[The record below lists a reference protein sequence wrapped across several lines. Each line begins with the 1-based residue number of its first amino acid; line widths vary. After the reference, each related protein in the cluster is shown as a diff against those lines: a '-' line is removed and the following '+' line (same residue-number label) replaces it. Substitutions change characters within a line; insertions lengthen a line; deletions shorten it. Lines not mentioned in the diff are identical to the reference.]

1 VIIKKSPD
9 ELDRMRA
16 AGRVVAKVFEEVVDK
31 IRPGVKT
38 RELDKVVERV
48 IRGEGCTPSFKGY
61 RGFPASACISLNEE
75 IVHGIPGS
83 RKLREGDLVKIDVG
97 AIYEGYHADSAWT
110 FYVGNVP
117 SPPIAALMR
126 ATEESLWA
134 GIAQAR
140 AGNRIGDI
148 SHAVQQAAEG
158 AGFSVV
164 REYVGHGVG
173 AQLHEDLQVPNY
185 GSPGRGVVLEAGM
198 TIALEPMVN
207 AGDWRTE
214 VLSDDWT
221 VVTADRKLS
230 AHYEHTIAI
239 ADGEA
244 EVLTAANAPASRH
257 DAGRRPA

>member
-1 VIIKKSPD
+1 VIIKKSPE

-16 AGRVVAKVFEEVVDK
+16 AGRVVAKVLDEVREQ
-31 IRPGVKT
+31 IRPGVRT
-38 RELDKVVERV
+38 RDIDALVERV
-48 IRGEGCTPSFKGY
+48 IVGEGCIPSFKGY

-83 RKLREGDLVKIDVG
+83 RKLKEGDLVKIDVG
-97 AIYEGYHADSAWT
+97 AIYEGYHGDSAWT
-110 FYVGNVP
+110 FYVGDVVP
-117 SPPIAALMR
+117 PEVDKLMR
-126 ATEESLWA
+126 TTEESLWA

-148 SHAVQQAAEG
+148 SHAVQEVAEG

-173 AQLHEDLQVPNY
+173 AQLHEDLQIPNY
-185 GSPGRGVVLEAGM
+185 GPPGRGPLLEEGM

-214 VLSDDWT
+214 VLKDDWT

-239 ADGEA
+239 TEGEP
-244 EVLTAANAPASRH
+244 EILTRAKASV
-257 DAGRRPA
+257 

>member
-1 VIIKKSPD
+1 VIVRKSAD
-9 ELDRMRA
+9 ELAKMRE
-16 AGRVVAKVFEEVVDK
+16 AGRVVAKVLREVEGAVQPG
-31 IRPGVKT
+31 IRTRDLDALVEKT
-38 RELDKVVERV
+38 
-48 IRGEGCTPSFKGY
+48 IRDEGCVPSFKGY

-75 IVHGIPGS
+75 IVHGIPGA
-83 RKLREGDLVKIDVG
+83 RKLKAGDLVKIDVG

-110 FYVGNVP
+110 FYVGDE
-117 SPPIAALMR
+117 PPGDVAKLMK

-134 GIAQAR
+134 GIRAAR
-140 AGNRIGDI
+140 AGHRVGDI
-148 SHAVQQAAEG
+148 SHAVQVVAEG

-173 AQLHEDLQVPNY
+173 RQLHEDLQIPNY
-185 GSPGRGVVLEAGM
+185 GNPGRGPVLEEGM

-207 AGDWRTE
+207 VGDWRTE

-239 ADGEA
+239 TGGDA
-244 EVLTAANAPASRH
+244 EVLTGARAH
-257 DAGRRPA
+257 V

>member
-1 VIIKKSPD
+1 MIIKKSPE
-9 ELDRMRA
+9 ELDRMRR
-16 AGRVVAKVFEEVVDK
+16 AGRVVAKVFDALRDEIK
-31 IRPGVKT
+31 PGVKT
-38 RELDKVVERV
+38 RTLDAIVERV

-97 AIYEGYHADSAWT
+97 AISDGYHGDSAWT
-110 FYVGNVP
+110 FYVGDVVP
-117 SPPIAALMR
+117 PHIEKLMR
-126 ATEESLWA
+126 VTEESLWA

-148 SHAVQQAAEG
+148 SHAVQEVVEG
-158 AGFSVV
+158 AGLSVV

-185 GSPGRGVVLEAGM
+185 GPPGRGPLLEEGM
-198 TIALEPMVN
+198 TLALEPMVN
-207 AGDWRTE
+207 VGGWRTE

-221 VVTADRKLS
+221 VVTADRSLS
-230 AHYEHTIAI
+230 AHYEHTIAVTSG
-239 ADGEA
+239 DP
-244 EVLTAANAPASRH
+244 EVLTVQHAPVGNGGGPSR
-257 DAGRRPA
+257 